1 MAITQQQLFT
11 KGASSAN
18 NGNNQSLTK
27 VSGENKKDIEKGIQN
42 NTNLSSN
49 QNVKTKNN
57 NKENQTMAS
66 ADLSEPL
73 HIAYP
78 VNTIMELTL
87 APPHDE
93 VVRGLV
99 YTTDEISNS
108 IVLKRSLPHTTIT
121 CEIRILNASS
131 VINKKVIQSQNPD
144 SGNIQNSSIK
154 ANESSDASTPQ
165 QHDGTG
171 GLLDSAPP
179 LPAVSKKS
187 LDERE
192 RRALKLAEESFA
204 HINQKASPEGQ
215 AVFDR
220 LLKACNEVVW
230 KDKSIFVLNQ
240 IRVDPPY
247 TKDDCK
253 LIVDPS
259 SSESQK
265 HGGSNSNATES
276 LNEGSLD
283 RVKKIVAST
292 AVGATSSSS
301 S

>member
-1 MAITQQQLFT
+1 MAHNSFKIDSACSWRKTKDRRSLVVWSHTCTGNRILGVSVVASFMAITQQQLFT

-108 IVLKRSLPHTTIT
+108 IVLKRALPHTTIT

-131 VINKKVIQSQNPD
+131 VINKKVIQSQD
-144 SGNIQNSSIK
+144 SNSGTIQNSSIK

-204 HINQKASPEGQ
+204 HINQKVSLLISLVVLSVTMLSFL
-215 AVFDR
+215 VFF
-220 LLKACNEVVW
+220 LSYL
-230 KDKSIFVLNQ
+230 
-240 IRVDPPY
+240 
-247 TKDDCK
+247 
-253 LIVDPS
+253 
-259 SSESQK
+259 
-265 HGGSNSNATES
+265 
-276 LNEGSLD
+276 
-283 RVKKIVAST
+283 ST
-292 AVGATSSSS
+292 HSVIIGLS
-301 S
+301 